1 MVKISKYLL
10 LLLFCSTNLV
20 AQNALSESKKDTL
33 RVAYFASGCFW
44 CVESIYESVQ
54 GVKEAISGYS
64 GGHVKNPTYHLVG
77 KGNTGHAETVAVYY
91 NPAEVSYRSLVAV
104 YFGSQDATTFGQ
116 GPDYGTVYRSVIFY
130 QNEKEKEIANQ
141 MFAHLNKTVYEGK
154 MVTEIVPFKKFYRAE
169 DYHQNFEK
177 SNPNHPYIQQVS
189 LPRLNRFKK
198 VFPSLIKD

>member
-1 MVKISKYLL
+1 MIKISKYLL
-10 LLLFCSTNLV
+10 LLLFCSINLV
-20 AQNALSESKKDTL
+20 AQNALSESKKDAL

-64 GGHVKNPTYHLVG
+64 GGHVKKPTYHLVG

-91 NPAEVSYRSLVAV
+91 NPAEVSYRTLVAV

-141 MFAHLNKTVYEGK
+141 MFTHLNKTVYKGK

-169 DYHQNFEK
+169 NYHQNFEK
-177 SNPNHPYIQQVS
+177 SNPKHPYIQQVS

-198 VFPSLIKD
+198 AFPSLIKD

>member
-1 MVKISKYLL
+1 MIKISKYLL
-10 LLLFCSTNLV
+10 LLLFCSINLV
-20 AQNALSESKKDTL
+20 AQNALSESKKDAL

-64 GGHVKNPTYHLVG
+64 GGH
-77 KGNTGHAETVAVYY
+77 AETVAVYY
-91 NPAEVSYRSLVAV
+91 NPAEVSYRTLVAV

-141 MFAHLNKTVYEGK
+141 MFTHLNKTVYKGK

-169 DYHQNFEK
+169 NYHQNFEK
-177 SNPNHPYIQQVS
+177 SNPKHPYIQQVS

-198 VFPSLIKD
+198 AFPSLIKD